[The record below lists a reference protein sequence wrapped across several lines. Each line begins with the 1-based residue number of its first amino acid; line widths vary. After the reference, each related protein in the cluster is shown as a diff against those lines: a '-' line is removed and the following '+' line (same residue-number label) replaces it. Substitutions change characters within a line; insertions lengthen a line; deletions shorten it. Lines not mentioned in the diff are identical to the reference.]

1 MSETSTPPFQERIP
15 MMIFKRFFPLSALW
29 VPACIA
35 GLVLLLVPV
44 SEVKG
49 ATPGIAWLDRYDGP
63 PNGSDDPVAV
73 VMDDLGNVYVTGQ
86 STGGGA
92 AIDFAT
98 IKYDSAGNE
107 LWVARYDSGT
117 LEGAFALAVDPAGN
131 VYVVGVIGTYQATKT
146 NYLTIK
152 YDADG
157 TQQWVREYDGPM
169 QENDYAM
176 AVAVDAAGNVYVTGA
191 SEVFMS
197 SWEYDYATVK
207 YDPDGNEL
215 WVARYEND
223 EDEGA
228 DAVSVDGAGNVYV
241 TGKGGTVKYDSA
253 GNQLWAVT
261 YDWGWASNY
270 GYKEIALDGAGNVY
284 VAGTRGSFLEDDAY
298 ATIKYDN
305 DGNEL
310 WAALYEGPGP
320 GNDSVSGLGVDPSG
334 NVYVTGASEGE
345 LTGDDYAT
353 VKYDSNGNELWVA
366 RYDGPDQGE
375 DAAEAL
381 VLDGAGNALVT
392 GTVSLDGGLDFAT
405 VKYDPTGTQLWVAT
419 YNGPRKGGDKAV
431 ALAVNPSGR
440 AAVTGMSYARFL
452 YGGPEQNVLHDD
464 PDFATLVYDMGGNQ
478 LWEAAYS
485 GEGPGYDRAEKILL
499 DDAGNVYVTGTS
511 GTVKHAPSGARLWT
525 AAEGGLSMALD
536 ASGHVLLAGTSKGTA
551 KLDGGG
557 TLLWSVHD
565 GCRSVAVDGLGN
577 VYAAGSQYRSGSDTD
592 FRTIKY
598 DPAGTQ
604 LWEAWYDGPLSESE
618 EARHV
623 ALDGLGNVVVAGHKV
638 IPGEYEYED
647 DQYEDYITIKYD
659 SQGNEL
665 WVVRYEGSA
674 ELTDLAVDNGGN
686 VIATGTNGNY
696 VTVKYDSQGNEL
708 WVAEYDGPGGAYGP
722 GPDRP
727 NALAVDNA
735 GNVYVTG
742 ASMSFTAP
750 GAFGGFP
757 LCEMTVG
764 EPVPFSPYAASFGS
778 DYHAAM
784 AYSTDDYA
792 TVKYDPAGNQVWV
805 ARYEGLLG
813 LRDWDEGAT
822 DLAVDGAGNVY
833 VTGYRSLLF
842 LLMHE
847 IVTIKYSPSG
857 SEMWAITYDG
867 PAQCTDEGTA
877 IAVNDAGEVF
887 VAGGSIGIGT
897 RKDYV
902 TIRYSESV
910 PTLLWSLPASAEAAG
925 PGQPL
930 APASGRFGVI
940 FAFFAPLLALALL
953 RRRYAKKSI

>member
-1 MSETSTPPFQERIP
+1 
-15 MMIFKRFFPLSALW
+15 MMIVKRFFPLSALW
-29 VPACIA
+29 VPACLA

-44 SEVKG
+44 SEVRG
-49 ATPGIAWLDRYDGP
+49 ASTGIAWLDRYDGP

-73 VMDDLGNVYVTGQ
+73 AMDDLGNVYVTAQ
-86 STGGGA
+86 SMGGGA
-92 AIDFAT
+92 GIDCAT

-117 LEGAFALAVDPAGN
+117 NEGPFALAVDSAGN
-131 VYVVGVIGTYQATKT
+131 VYVAGVIGTYDEA

-157 TQQWVREYDGPM
+157 AQQWVTEYDGPM
-169 QENDYAM
+169 RGNDYAM
-176 AVAVDAAGNVYVTGA
+176 AVAADAAGNVYVTGA

-197 SWEYDYATVK
+197 SWAYDYATVK

-223 EDEGA
+223 RDAGA

-241 TGKGGTVKYDSA
+241 TGSGGTVKYDGM
-253 GNQLWAVT
+253 GNQLWAAVH
-261 YDWGWASNY
+261 DWGFPLSS
-270 GYKEIALDGAGNVY
+270 GPISLALDAAGSVFI
-284 VAGTRGSFLEDDAY
+284 AGTRWEFLFGEEIMFDQDYSA
-298 ATIKYDN
+298 IKYDS

-310 WAALYEGPGP
+310 WVAQYEGPSQGDD
-320 GNDSVSGLGVDPSG
+320 NVSGLGVDPSG
-334 NVYVTGASEGE
+334 NVYVTGKSEGDG
-345 LTGDDYAT
+345 TGDDYAT
-353 VKYDSNGNELWVA
+353 VKYDSDGNQLWVA

-392 GTVSLDGGLDFAT
+392 GTVSLEGGRDFAT
-405 VKYDPTGTQLWVAT
+405 VKYDPAGTQLWVAT
-419 YNGPRKGGDKAV
+419 YNGPRKGRDKAV
-431 ALAVNPSGR
+431 ALAVNPSGH
-440 AAVTGMSYARFL
+440 AAVTGMSYARFR
-452 YGGPEQNVLHDD
+452 YGGPEQGVLHDD
-464 PDFATLVYDMGGNQ
+464 PDVATLVYDMGGNQ

-511 GTVKHAPSGARLWT
+511 GTVKVAPSGVRLWT

-536 ASGHVLLAGTSKGTA
+536 AAGNVLLAGTSKGTA

-557 TLLWSVHD
+557 ILLWSVHD
-565 GCRSVAVDGLGN
+565 GCNSVAVDGSGN
-577 VYAAGSQYRSGSDTD
+577 VYATGSQYRSGSNTD
-592 FRTIKY
+592 FYTIKY
-598 DPAGTQ
+598 DPAGNQ

-618 EARHV
+618 EARYV
-623 ALDGLGNVVVAGHKV
+623 ALDGLGNVIVAGHKV

-665 WVVRYEGSA
+665 WVARYEGSG
-674 ELTDLAVDNGGN
+674 ELTDLAVDTGGN

-696 VTVKYDSQGNEL
+696 VTVKYDPNGNEL

-727 NALAVDNA
+727 NALAVDGA

-750 GAFGGFP
+750 GVFGGFP
-757 LCEMTVG
+757 LCEQTVG
-764 EPVPFSPYAASFGS
+764 EPVPYNPYAASAGS
-778 DYHAAM
+778 DYHVAM

-792 TVKYDPAGNQVWV
+792 TVKYDPAGNQLWV

-813 LRDWDEGAT
+813 ASDWDEGAT
-822 DLAVDGAGNVY
+822 DLAVDSSGNVY

-842 LLMHE
+842 LLMHD
-847 IVTIKYSPSG
+847 IVTIKYSPFG
-857 SEMWAITYDG
+857 TELWNVAYDG
-867 PAQCTDEGTA
+867 PGRCTDEGAA

-902 TIRYSESV
+902 TIKYSESAFS
-910 PTLLWSLPASAEAAG
+910 LWTVPASVEAAG
-925 PGQPL
+925 PGSRT
-930 APASGRFGVI
+930 AAASGRFGVI
-940 FAFFAPLLALALL
+940 FAFFVPLLALAVF
-953 RRRYAKKSI
+953 RRRLLKSR